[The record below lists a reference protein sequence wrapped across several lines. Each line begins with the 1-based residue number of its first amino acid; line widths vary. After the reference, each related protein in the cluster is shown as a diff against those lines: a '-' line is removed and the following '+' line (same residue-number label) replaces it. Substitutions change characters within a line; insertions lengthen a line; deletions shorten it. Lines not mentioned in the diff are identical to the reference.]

1 MGKEKKD
8 FRLKKV
14 PLYPVPKFL
23 FTVIIELKNR
33 FGAIFETELLEEIA
47 QVGTFR
53 SVPAEVELMDIGQ
66 TIKGVPLMLSGAVRI
81 SREDSQGNE
90 LLLYYLEEGESC
102 TMTFAWE
109 LGQQKSKIRAVTEM
123 PSDLIIVPLSVM
135 ENWSDQYPSWRL
147 FLFKSYHKRMDELL
161 ETLDSLAFEQLEK
174 RLWNYL
180 IEKKRVTKQN
190 ILHITH
196 QTIAQELHSSRVVIS
211 RLLKRLENNQKISLQ
226 RNAIELIGLV

>member
-1 MGKEKKD
+1 M
-8 FRLKKV
+8 
-14 PLYPVPKFL
+14 
-23 FTVIIELKNR
+23 IIELKNR

-135 ENWSDQYPSWRL
+135 ENWSDQYPCWRK
-147 FLFKSYHKRMDELL
+147 FLFKSYQKRMDELL

>member
-1 MGKEKKD
+1 M
-8 FRLKKV
+8 
-14 PLYPVPKFL
+14 
-23 FTVIIELKNR
+23 IIELKNR

-147 FLFKSYHKRMDELL
+147 FLFKSYQKRMDELL

-211 RLLKRLENNQKISLQ
+211 RLLKRLENNHKISLQ

>member
-1 MGKEKKD
+1 M
-8 FRLKKV
+8 
-14 PLYPVPKFL
+14 
-23 FTVIIELKNR
+23 IIELKNR

-135 ENWSDQYPSWRL
+135 ENWSDQYPSWRK
-147 FLFKSYHKRMDELL
+147 FLFTSY
-161 ETLDSLAFEQLEK
+161 Q
-174 RLWNYL
+174 
-180 IEKKRVTKQN
+180 
-190 ILHITH
+190 
-196 QTIAQELHSSRVVIS
+196 
-211 RLLKRLENNQKISLQ
+211 
-226 RNAIELIGLV
+226 